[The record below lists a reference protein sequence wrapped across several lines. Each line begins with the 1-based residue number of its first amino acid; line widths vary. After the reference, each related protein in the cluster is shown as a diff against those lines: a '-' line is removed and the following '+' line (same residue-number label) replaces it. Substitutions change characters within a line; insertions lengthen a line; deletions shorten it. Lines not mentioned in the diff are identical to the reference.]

1 MAPVILALQEGAA
14 LTDGKWP
21 LDLVL
26 VPLSFMAIGREW
38 QVQGVAIRS
47 ATTSTRPNPG
57 IRLSRLTAAKQS
69 LAAAVVAV
77 ASGLQAAA

>member
-14 LTDGKWP
+14 STDGKWP

-38 QVQGVAIRS
+38 QVQGVAI
-47 ATTSTRPNPG
+47 
-57 IRLSRLTAAKQS
+57 
-69 LAAAVVAV
+69 
-77 ASGLQAAA
+77 